1 MLFERLADFI
11 MKRAK
16 IIIVVWIVALLI
28 ATPFLLRYNSVLQF
42 DMDKMKSSTP
52 LESIQGQEILSSS
65 EFNTGVSMNAGTII
79 IMEAYDSVAEDVAPV
94 IFKNLDVHSE
104 HLNEPVPGF
113 AEIDGSHTNLLDAC
127 YREICH

>member
-1 MLFERLADFI
+1 MEFGFLDLKSAAALKVYGYASVTFLRLAA
-11 MKRAK
+11 R
-16 IIIVVWIVALLI
+16 VWKH
-28 ATPFLLRYNSVLQF
+28 PFSNG
-42 DMDKMKSSTP
+42 
-52 LESIQGQEILSSS
+52 I
-65 EFNTGVSMNAGTII
+65 
-79 IMEAYDSVAEDVAPV
+79 